1 MKRIDSHSKIRD
13 LLLKLGFVDSL
24 NLAKFNSLFIKK
36 FQRIEYSSEQKGI
49 RNRKGKIFRY
59 VEVRVKTIYY
69 ERCIYML
76 QKELLLREN
85 ATKIQLKSSN
95 FNFISA
101 TDIASFTFCKIS
113 YAINKSFL
121 IEESFQKFSRFYGTE
136 LHKQMK
142 LLFKSN
148 KFAFY
153 DKYNSNFTE
162 SQINFLRKINSCE
175 LIYSNENNPLQLFSN
190 MTNNYVG
197 KPDYIFKDPKN
208 RHFVVE
214 EKFHLRNSP
223 QKISESNFAKTQDFF
238 LNNILQI
245 KSYLN
250 YIEEYNLQ
258 YGILIN
264 WYYKIQ
270 EQYETE
276 PIIIIDDFTYKIFYK
291 NNSISTD
298 IVMNEIKTF
307 QKEGK
312 CNIETPINLNKCI
325 SCSVNMY
332 CGHKT
337 DNFQHVTIP
346 YELKFLKTN

>member
-1 MKRIDSHSKIRD
+1 
-13 LLLKLGFVDSL
+13 
-24 NLAKFNSLFIKK
+24 
-36 FQRIEYSSEQKGI
+36 
-49 RNRKGKIFRY
+49 
-59 VEVRVKTIYY
+59 
-69 ERCIYML
+69 
-76 QKELLLREN
+76 
-85 ATKIQLKSSN
+85 
-95 FNFISA
+95 
-101 TDIASFTFCKIS
+101 
-113 YAINKSFL
+113 
-121 IEESFQKFSRFYGTE
+121 
-136 LHKQMK
+136 
-142 LLFKSN
+142 
-148 KFAFY
+148 
-153 DKYNSNFTE
+153 
-162 SQINFLRKINSCE
+162 
-175 LIYSNENNPLQLFSN
+175 

-291 NNSISTD
+291 NT
-298 IVMNEIKTF
+298 K
-307 QKEGK
+307 
-312 CNIETPINLNKCI
+312 
-325 SCSVNMY
+325 
-332 CGHKT
+332 
-337 DNFQHVTIP
+337 
-346 YELKFLKTN
+346 